1 MPADFI
7 SVVDFCAIHNIEIDF
22 IVMLHENGLIEITT
36 IEETAYVNS
45 QQIRQ
50 LEKIVRMHYEL
61 DINIEGIE
69 TINYLLEKI
78 DSLQNEIDRLNNSL
92 RIYEKVNKIHPLKV
106 KLK

>member
-7 SVVDFCAIHNIEIDF
+7 SVIDFCSNNNIEIDF
-22 IVMLHENGLIEITT
+22 IGMLHENGLIEIIT
-36 IEETAYVNS
+36 IEETAYVHS
-45 QQIRQ
+45 KQIKQ

-78 DSLQNEIDRLNNSL
+78 DSLQDEIARLKNSL
-92 RIYEKVNKIHPLKV
+92 RIYEKVSKINPVKV
-106 KLK
+106 KR